1 MQSSLDL
8 FSKPEHLSRDKL
20 FFCNYCSSLQPGIIE
35 HGFYGV
41 GQFFII
47 KLKRFVNLKETV
59 TKDINIVE
67 CFANKSSP
75 VILDNDIVKQ
85 RKVTLISRIN
95 HSVNL
100 NNGH

>member
-1 MQSSLDL
+1 MVFMES
-8 FSKPEHLSRDKL
+8 
-20 FFCNYCSSLQPGIIE
+20 G
-35 HGFYGV
+35 
-41 GQFFII
+41 

-67 CFANKSSP
+67 CFANISSP
-75 VILDNDIVKQ
+75 VILDNDIVKP
-85 RKVTLISRIN
+85 RKVTLISTIN